1 MPFVVPLPQARIY
14 DFPPG
19 SVTVCPL
26 FSGHFQGN
34 DVGVG
39 FPALVE
45 LLVELL
51 AESLAELVVAEADS
65 LLLVSEDPVELDPAL
80 DDVSEVAVVR
90 ASVDV
95 AETDCELESELVV
108 PMSEVV
114 VNAESVPELEL
125 EPVVIMPDDIDS
137 DELML
142 ELELELDISVIVD
155 ELVLTELV
163 RVLTEVV
170 LPVAEPELEELDE
183 SLGGPA
189 EYTTAPAGCAIR

>member
-1 MPFVVPLPQARIY
+1 MY

-51 AESLAELVVAEADS
+51 AESLAELAVAEADS
-65 LLLVSEDPVELDPAL
+65 LLLVSEDPVELVPAL
-80 DDVSEVAVVR
+80 EDVSEFVVVR
-90 ASVDV
+90 VSVDV

-108 PMSEVV
+108 PVSEVV

-142 ELELELDISVIVD
+142 ELELDKSVMVD
-155 ELVLTELV
+155 EPVLTEFV

-170 LPVAEPELEELDE
+170 LPVAEPELDELDE
-183 SLGGPA
+183 SRGGPA
-189 EYTTAPAGCAIR
+189 EYTMAPEGWGIR

>member
-51 AESLAELVVAEADS
+51 VESLAELVVPEADS
-65 LLLVSEDPVELDPAL
+65 TLLVSEDPVELDTAL
-80 DDVSEVAVVR
+80 EDVSEFDVVVVE
-90 ASVDV
+90 A
-95 AETDCELESELVV
+95 DCELESELVE
-108 PMSEVV
+108 PISVV
-114 VNAESVPELEL
+114 VVDAESVPELED
-125 EPVVIMPDDIDS
+125 VVVMSDEIN

-142 ELELELDISVIVD
+142 ELELDISVMVD
-155 ELVLTELV
+155 ELVLNDIV
-163 RVLTEVV
+163 RVLLEDV
-170 LPVAEPELEELDE
+170 LPVAELELEELE
-183 SLGGPA
+183 ELLGGPA
-189 EYTTAPAGCAIR
+189 EYTTAPAGWGIR

>member
-51 AESLAELVVAEADS
+51 AESLAELA
-65 LLLVSEDPVELDPAL
+65 VSG
-80 DDVSEVAVVR
+80 SN
-90 ASVDV
+90 S
-95 AETDCELESELVV
+95 
-108 PMSEVV
+108 
-114 VNAESVPELEL
+114 
-125 EPVVIMPDDIDS
+125 
-137 DELML
+137 
-142 ELELELDISVIVD
+142 
-155 ELVLTELV
+155 
-163 RVLTEVV
+163 
-170 LPVAEPELEELDE
+170 
-183 SLGGPA
+183 
-189 EYTTAPAGCAIR
+189 TARSQNR

>member
-1 MPFVVPLPQARIY
+1 MPFVVPLPQARMY

-51 AESLAELVVAEADS
+51 AESLAELAVAEADS
-65 LLLVSEDPVELDPAL
+65 LLLVSEDPVERVPAL
-80 DDVSEVAVVR
+80 EDVSEFVVVR
-90 ASVDV
+90 VSVDV

-108 PMSEVV
+108 PVSEVV
-114 VNAESVPELEL
+114 VNAELVPELEL

-137 DELML
+137 DELM
-142 ELELELDISVIVD
+142 LELELDISVIVD

-170 LPVAEPELEELDE
+170 LPVAGPELEELDE

>member
-45 LLVELL
+45 LLVGLL
-51 AESLAELVVAEADS
+51 AESLAGLVVAEADS
-65 LLLVSEDPVELDPAL
+65 LLLMSEDPVELDPAL
-80 DDVSEVAVVR
+80 EDVSGF
-90 ASVDV
+90 DV
-95 AETDCELESELVV
+95 VV
-108 PMSEVV
+108 PMSDVV
-114 VNAESVPELEL
+114 ANAESVPELEL

-142 ELELELDISVIVD
+142 ELELDKSVMVD
-155 ELVLTELV
+155 EPVLTEFV
-163 RVLTEVV
+163 RVLSEVV
-170 LPVAEPELEELDE
+170 LPAAEPEFEELDE
-183 SLGGPA
+183 SRGGPA
-189 EYTTAPAGCAIR
+189 EYTMAPAGWGIR

>member
-51 AESLAELVVAEADS
+51 AESLAELAVAEADS
-65 LLLVSEDPVELDPAL
+65 LLLVSEDPVERVPAL
-80 DDVSEVAVVR
+80 EDVSEFVVVR
-90 ASVDV
+90 VSVDV

-108 PMSEVV
+108 PVSEVV
-114 VNAESVPELEL
+114 VNAELVPELEL

-137 DELML
+137 DELM
-142 ELELELDISVIVD
+142 LELELDISVIVD

>member
-51 AESLAELVVAEADS
+51 VESLAELVVPGADS
-65 LLLVSEDPVELDPAL
+65 LLLVSEDPVELDPEL
-80 DDVSEVAVVR
+80 EDVPEFDVVVR
-90 ASVDV
+90 ASVEV
-95 AETDCELESELVV
+95 VEADCELESELVV

-114 VNAESVPELEL
+114 IDAESVPELED
-125 EPVVIMPDDIDS
+125 VIVMSAEID

-142 ELELELDISVIVD
+142 ELELDISVMVD
-155 ELVLTELV
+155 ELVLTDIV
-163 RVLTEVV
+163 RVLLEDV
-170 LPVAEPELEELDE
+170 LPVTELELDE
-183 SLGGPA
+183 LLGGPA
-189 EYTTAPAGCAIR
+189 EYTTAPAGWGIK

>member
-39 FPALVE
+39 FAALEELLVE
-45 LLVELL
+45 LLVE
-51 AESLAELVVAEADS
+51 SMTELVVAEADS
-65 LLLVSEDPVELDPAL
+65 PLLVSDDPVELDPEL
-80 DDVSEVAVVR
+80 DDVSELDVMVR
-90 ASVDV
+90 VSVDV
-95 AETDCELESELVV
+95 AEPDCELESELVALG
-108 PMSEVV
+108 SEVV
-114 VNAESVPELEL
+114 IDAESVPELED
-125 EPVVIMPDDIDS
+125 VD

-142 ELELELDISVIVD
+142 ELELDVSVMVD
-155 ELVLTELV
+155 ELMLIDIV
-163 RVLTEVV
+163 RVLIEDV
-170 LPVAEPELEELDE
+170 LPVTELELEELDE

-189 EYTTAPAGCAIR
+189 EHTMAPAGWGIR

>member
-39 FPALVE
+39 FTALVE
-45 LLVELL
+45 LLVKVLI
-51 AESLAELVVAEADS
+51 ESLAELVVAEADS
-65 LLLVSEDPVELDPAL
+65 LLLVSEGPVELDPAL
-80 DDVSEVAVVR
+80 EDVSEFVVVG

-108 PMSEVV
+108 PMSDIVV
-114 VNAESVPELEL
+114 QAESVPELEL

-142 ELELELDISVIVD
+142 ELELDKSVMVD
-155 ELVLTELV
+155 EPVLTEFV

-170 LPVAEPELEELDE
+170 LPVAGPELDELDE
-183 SLGGPA
+183 SRGGPA
-189 EYTTAPAGCAIR
+189 EYTTAPAGWGIR

>member
-51 AESLAELVVAEADS
+51 AESLAELAVAEADS
-65 LLLVSEDPVELDPAL
+65 LLLVSEDDAELDPVL
-80 DDVSEVAVVR
+80 DDDE
-90 ASVDV
+90 
-95 AETDCELESELVV
+95 ELEVVADMLGDIDDDELVLTL
-108 PMSEVV
+108 
-114 VNAESVPELEL
+114 ESV
-125 EPVVIMPDDIDS
+125 I
-137 DELML
+137 
-142 ELELELDISVIVD
+142 LDMVD
-155 ELVLTELV
+155 ELVLTEPV
-163 RVLTEVV
+163 RVLAELV
-170 LPVAEPELEELDE
+170 LLMEELELEELDE
-183 SLGGPA
+183 LLAGPA
-189 EYTTAPAGCAIR
+189 EYTMAPAGWAIR

>member
-51 AESLAELVVAEADS
+51 VESLAELVVPEADS
-65 LLLVSEDPVELDPAL
+65 PLLVSEGPVELDPAL
-80 DDVSEVAVVR
+80 EDVSEFDVVV
-90 ASVDV
+90 ASVEV
-95 AETDCELESELVV
+95 VEADCELESELVV

-114 VNAESVPELEL
+114 IDAEPVPELED
-125 EPVVIMPDDIDS
+125 VIVISDEID

-142 ELELELDISVIVD
+142 ELELDISVMVD
-155 ELVLTELV
+155 ELVLTDIV
-163 RVLTEVV
+163 RVLLEDV
-170 LPVAEPELEELDE
+170 LPVAEIELEELDE
-183 SLGGPA
+183 LLDGPA
-189 EYTTAPAGCAIR
+189 EYTTAPAGWGIR